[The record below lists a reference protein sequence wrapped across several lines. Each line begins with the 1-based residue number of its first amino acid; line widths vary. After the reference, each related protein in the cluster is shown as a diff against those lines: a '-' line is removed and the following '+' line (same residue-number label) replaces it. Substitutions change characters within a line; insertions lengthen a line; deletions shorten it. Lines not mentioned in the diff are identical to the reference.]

1 MCLVYGAWLGLSSRG
16 IRQASNA
23 HRTASSEVF
32 LSALSRC
39 SAQESAQVEGIRNL
53 FVRRSKHFPSVHRW
67 LQSAAKGPDISRTLW
82 FTRFL
87 ASFSTERFASED
99 MTASQAN
106 VSSTMLGGIR
116 KWVTDAIKHA
126 IFREFNVLVATKES
140 KT

>member
-1 MCLVYGAWLGLSSRG
+1 M
-16 IRQASNA
+16 
-23 HRTASSEVF
+23 RTAQPAVRFSSVPCQGFQLRNPLICLSGVF
-32 LSALSRC
+32 T
-39 SAQESAQVEGIRNL
+39 QKN
-53 FVRRSKHFPSVHRW
+53 KYFPSVHRW

-106 VSSTMLGGIR
+106 VSGTMLGGIR
-116 KWVTDAIKHA
+116 QRVTDAVKHA
-126 IFREFNVLVATKES
+126 IFREFNVLVATKEA